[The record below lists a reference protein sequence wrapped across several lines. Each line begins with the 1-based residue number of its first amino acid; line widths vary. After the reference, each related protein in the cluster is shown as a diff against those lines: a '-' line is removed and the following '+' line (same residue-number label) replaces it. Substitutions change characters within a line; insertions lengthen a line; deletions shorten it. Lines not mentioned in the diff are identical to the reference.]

1 MLRPGEVVDRYTV
14 ELLLGQGGMAA
25 VYGVRHKTL
34 GSTHALKVLKVHD
47 PRIRERL
54 VAEGQAQAALRHP
67 NIVSVTDVLDVHGQ
81 PGLLME
87 RIDGPSLEQWL
98 VDNGPSLE
106 DALKLFRGILAGV
119 ARAHRAG
126 FVHRDL
132 KPGNVLLDTA
142 DDLVI
147 PKVADFGLA
156 KVLDDPLSHSQ
167 TRSGFAMG
175 TPQFMA
181 PEQIRSAKDVDRRAD
196 IFALGCILYRLVCGR
211 VPFEAPDLLDL
222 YNLIASGVYAA
233 PESIVPDLPERVR
246 ATIRACL
253 QVNRDA
259 RPSDCDEVRRMLYGD
274 DDSIAGGVRVS
285 GSFKAPVR
293 LATPADPTL
302 PDSSTQ
308 ADWFSGSVEVV
319 PPSTGAQGS
328 AAPMP
333 APALPASVTMGEP
346 PAPKRRLGWVA
357 LVGVLVL
364 GAVGGALYTGR
375 TEPPKPR
382 PTVAAPPATP
392 ALVEAPA
399 PTPVAPAP
407 PAPEPTPPETPPEP
421 VTSVEAPTAPAAVVT
436 PVAPPVAETGMVI
449 VNSRPYSDV
458 TIDGTPRGSTSFRG
472 ELPAG
477 DHTVVLLRPTGESHT
492 LTVTAVSNQE
502 TSYCWDFAQGAAC
515 RR

>member
-1 MLRPGEVVDRYTV
+1 MSFTLRPGEVVDRYTV
-14 ELLLGQGGMAA
+14 EQLLGEGGMAA

-34 GSTHALKVLKVHD
+34 GSTHALKVLKVSD

-67 NIVSVTDVLDVHGQ
+67 NIVMVTDVLDVRGQ

-87 RIDGPSLEQWL
+87 RVDGPSLEQWL
-98 VDNGPSLE
+98 DDNRPSLE

-119 ARAHRAG
+119 TRAHRAG

-142 DDLVI
+142 DDLVF

-222 YNLIASGVYAA
+222 YNLIATGVYPV
-233 PESIVPDLPERVR
+233 PESLVPDLPARVGE
-246 ATIRACL
+246 TLRACL
-253 QVNRDA
+253 KVDRDA
-259 RPSDCDEVRRMLYGD
+259 RPADCDEVRRMLYGD
-274 DDSIAGGVRVS
+274 DASIAGGVRV
-285 GSFKAPVR
+285 GGTFRAPVR
-293 LATPADPTL
+293 EGGAAGPPL
-302 PDSSTQ
+302 PDASTQ
-308 ADWFSGSVEVV
+308 ADWFPGSMA
-319 PPSTGAQGS
+319 PAASSTGVGS
-328 AAPMP
+328 AA
-333 APALPASVTMGEP
+333 APPASVTMA
-346 PAPKRRLGWVA
+346 APKRRVRWIMLAAA
-357 LVGVLVL
+357 LVL
-364 GAVGGALYTGR
+364 ASAGGALYAGR
-375 TEPPKPR
+375 VEAPEPR
-382 PTVAAPPATP
+382 AAPPRAARQP
-392 ALVEAPA
+392 VEAPA
-399 PTPVAPAP
+399 
-407 PAPEPTPPETPPEP
+407 
-421 VTSVEAPTAPAAVVT
+421 VEAPAVE
-436 PVAPPVAETGMVI
+436 PAPPVAAPTLTPAAPRPEAPSPPTRPVEAPIAPIAVTPGAPPVSETGMVI

-458 TIDGTPRGSTSFRG
+458 SIDGAPRGPTSFRG
-472 ELPAG
+472 ELPVG
-477 DHTVVLLRPTGESHT
+477 DHTVVLTRPTGETHA
-492 LTVTAVSNQE
+492 LTVTAVSSQE